1 MLHDNNSSRR
11 GCDRMVVGF
20 TTNYAISTYH
30 HLCCEFES
38 RSWRDVLDSTL
49 CDKFVSD
56 FTTGRWFSPGIPVS
70 PRQIC
75 ALQASLTLPLLIEV
89 FQQTTKMSCHA
100 WLCFMVSILSLLYEI
115 FKTLKYFPSFPIP
128 IKTSV
133 V

>member
-56 FTTGRWFSPGIPVS
+56 FMTGRWFSPGIPVS

-75 ALQASLTLPLLIEV
+75 VLQASLTLPLLIEV

-100 WLCFMVSILSLLYEI
+100 
-115 FKTLKYFPSFPIP
+115 
-128 IKTSV
+128 
-133 V
+133 